1 MKQRPWFEAQGSS
14 FTDHRPAVTDR
25 GPQAGVTEGVSKSD
39 LDLVIGGGAA
49 GRRGMRLG
57 STVYLIGWRRG
68 WGMITFQLV

>member
-57 STVYLIGWRRG
+57 STVYLIGGRRG
-68 WGMITFQLV
+68 

>member
-14 FTDHRPAVTDR
+14 FTDHRPAITDR

-39 LDLVIGGGAA
+39 LDLVKGVGAA

-57 STVYLIGWRRG
+57 SKVYLIGWRRG